1 MKTKANRRIHTVELH
16 AGVVGAGLTADCR
29 ALANRAREE
38 CSSHRET
45 FDFAMP
51 ATMLA
56 ERVSL
61 YVQAYTL
68 YGSVRPFCA
77 NLLIGAVD
85 ADGPHLF
92 MIEPSGIFWG
102 YRACAA
108 GKGRQTART
117 ELEKLDLETMD
128 TRQAVFEAAK
138 IIYLAHDEAKDKEFE
153 LEISW
158 IGPESGLQHQLIPSD
173 LLEEA
178 VKVAKENLAS
188 RMDF

>member
-1 MKTKANRRIHTVELH
+1 MH

-45 FDFAMP
+45 FESAMP
-51 ATMLA
+51 AAMLA
-56 ERVSL
+56 ERLSL

-77 NLLIGAVD
+77 NLLVGAVD
-85 ADGPHLF
+85 ADGPQLF
-92 MIEPSGIFWG
+92 MIEPSGICWG
-102 YRACAA
+102 YRGCAA

-128 TRQAVFEAAK
+128 TRQAVLEAAK

-158 IGPESGLQHQLIPSD
+158 ISPESNLQHQLVPSD

-178 VKVAKENLAS
+178 IKIAKENLAS